1 MVEKKRE
8 SRVDAW
14 GKRLLVPA
22 ECLNFLDL
30 KVGDRV
36 VWEMVEKEGKKEVI
50 LRKAEV
56 SSND

>member
-36 VWEMVEKEGKKEVI
+36 VWEMVEKEGKKYVI

-56 SSND
+56 SGDD